1 MESYREMFERCTE
14 EREKKFEQLRHKV
27 KKSVDIEKS
36 GLKKTKL
43 AYVGLNAKPPRNVA
57 RAQARHGTALPA
69 GAPVGVGAAR
79 PRPVNIPSSASSSSS
94 RNNKPR
100 MAPMMA
106 KTMKMVRGM
115 KSGFRR

>member
-14 EREKKFEQLRHKV
+14 EREKKFEQLRSKV
-27 KKSVDIEKS
+27 KKSVDIEKGS
-36 GLKKTKL
+36 LKKTKL
-43 AYVGLNAKPPRNVA
+43 AYVGLNAKPPPNVV
-57 RAQARHGTALPA
+57 RAQARHGTAGA
-69 GAPVGVGAAR
+69 VGAPMVSR
-79 PRPVNIPSSASSSSS
+79 PRPVNIPSSSSSSSS